1 MIEQIR
7 EIFLSEASGQLELI
21 DAISSGE
28 DFCGDDNK
36 VVLIQ
41 RAMHSMKGSAPMF
54 GFQHVADLAL
64 AVEQTY
70 KRFIIN
76 NIDSVPYS
84 VMIQT
89 RQAASVIRECLS
101 TLETPCEEVL
111 QRKKELID
119 YFNQLQ

>member
-1 MIEQIR
+1 MIEEIR
-7 EIFLSEASGQLELI
+7 KIFLSEASGQLELVQS
-21 DAISSGE
+21 ISSGRE
-28 DFCGDDNK
+28 IGEGDDI

-41 RAMHSMKGSAPMF
+41 RTMHSMKGSAPMF
-54 GFQHVADLAL
+54 GFQHVADLAM

-76 NIDSVPYS
+76 NVDCVPETVLS
-84 VMIQT
+84 QT
-89 RQAASVIRECLS
+89 WEAASVIRECLS
-101 TLETPCEEVL
+101 TLESPCDEVL